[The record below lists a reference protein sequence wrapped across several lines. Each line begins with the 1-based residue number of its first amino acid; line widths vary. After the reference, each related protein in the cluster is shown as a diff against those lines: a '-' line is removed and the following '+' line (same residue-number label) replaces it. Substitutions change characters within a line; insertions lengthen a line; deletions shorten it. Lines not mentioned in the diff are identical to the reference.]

1 MLRCNRPDT
10 CHPVKGYSER
20 GTQIRAVLKG
30 IEVLNGMKIS
40 RYKRESEGAKRGQT
54 QRRILLSEF
63 KPVLTAILPR
73 LGSVRRWTSLSLTYG
88 FQIHPAEVL
97 VQQVNSKVWLA
108 RG

>member
-10 CHPVKGYSER
+10 CQPVKLTLRE
-20 GTQIRAVLKG
+20 G
-30 IEVLNGMKIS
+30 IEVPNGMKIS
-40 RYKRESEGAKRGQT
+40 RYKQEREGSKRGQT
-54 QRRILLSEF
+54 QKRILSSEF

-73 LGSVRRWTSLSLTYG
+73 HGSVRWPSLSLTYG

-97 VQQVNSKVWLA
+97 VQQVNSKIWLA